1 MISRNDFFQSLW
13 DLPEFVIKVLMC
25 GYPTKGRGRN
35 IGNLLRPE
43 NFDSFIDKHLTTEK
57 KNNISRK
64 AVIELL

>member
-1 MISRNDFFQSLW
+1 
-13 DLPEFVIKVLMC
+13 MC